1 MPQFHY
7 TSRRLNVTL
16 MRERVALIE
25 AARSM
30 AALGINQGSAGN
42 ISVRAGDAM
51 LITPSAIP
59 YDDITPEMVALMPLD
74 GEYGAWE
81 GPKRPSSEWRFHLDI
96 FRARPEIGAIVH
108 THAPYATAIAMTRRD
123 IPPCHYMITRFG
135 GATVRCAPYAV
146 FGTAALSTVALA
158 ALENRKACL
167 LANHGFIATGA
178 TLEAAM
184 AAAVE
189 LEALAK
195 QYILSLSIGG
205 PVLLTDQEIEAALDQ
220 FATAYKPNE

>member
-1 MPQFHY
+1 M
-7 TSRRLNVTL
+7 TL

-25 AARSM
+25 VARSM
-30 AALGINQGSAGN
+30 SALGINQGSAGN
-42 ISVRAGDAM
+42 ISLRAGDVM

-59 YDDITPEMVALMPLD
+59 YDDMTPEMVALMPLE

-96 FRARPEIGAIVH
+96 FRARKEVGAIVH
-108 THAPYATAIAMTRRD
+108 THAAHATAISMTRRD

-135 GATVRCAPYAV
+135 GGTVRCAPYAL
-146 FGTAALSTVALA
+146 FGTAALSAAALA
-158 ALENRKACL
+158 ALQGRTACL

-178 TLEAAM
+178 TLDTAM

-195 QYILSLSIGG
+195 QYILAVALGG
-205 PVLLTDQEIEAALDQ
+205 PVLLTDEEIEAALEQ
-220 FATAYKPNE
+220 FATAYKPNR

>member
-1 MPQFHY
+1 
-7 TSRRLNVTL
+7 LTL
-16 MRERVALIE
+16 MSQSVALRSSLRASLVE

-30 AALGINQGSAGN
+30 AGLGINQGSAGN
-42 ISVRAGDAM
+42 ISVREAAAM
-51 LITPSAIP
+51 LITPSAIG
-59 YDDITPEMVALMPLD
+59 YDVMTPEMVARMPLE

-108 THAPYATAIAMTRRD
+108 THAPHATAIAMTRRD

-135 GATVRCAPYAV
+135 GGTVRCASYAL
-146 FGTAALSTVALA
+146 FGTAELSAAALA
-158 ALENRKACL
+158 ALEGRSACL
-167 LANHGFIATGA
+167 LANHGFIAPGA
-178 TLEAAM
+178 TLDAAM

-195 QYILSLSIGG
+195 QYVLSLSIGG
-205 PVLLTDQEIEAALDQ
+205 PVLLTEVEIAAALEQ
-220 FATAYKPNE
+220 FSTAYTPNE